1 MGDSYY
7 GDYLKTSRIIGGIMA
22 EKRFELTTFQ
32 LRTPGLYT
40 GDPLTI
46 EINWEV
52 ECTGFLCNT
61 GWGTQIIGNADGHS
75 LKRAIIVSSV
85 GSWGG
90 KISKLEF
97 HGTMPPHDAQ
107 VHLEMYNVATLELHN
122 REKIV
127 RDFIL
132 PNLDDFPPDPDPD
145 DPDPGYCTEG
155 ETRCAH
161 TLPIAERGGADP
173 SDLMVCSN
181 AKWVLKEKNVLE
193 CGYAPPEC
201 VEGTTRCVGT
211 TLQRCV
217 NERWKIVKTNALE
230 CGYAPPTPPDDGDLP
245 PTPPDDK
252 VKKFW
257 DEYKWWIIGGLAI
270 IAVAVLIIFPPRGMH
285 LPRGGK

>member
-1 MGDSYY
+1 
-7 GDYLKTSRIIGGIMA
+7 MA

-75 LKRAIIVSSV
+75 LKKAIIVSSI

-97 HGTMPPHDAQ
+97 YGTMPPRDAQ
-107 VHLEMYNVATLELHN
+107 VHLEIRNVATLELHKQ
-122 REKIV
+122 ELIT
-127 RDFIL
+127 RDFTL
-132 PNLDDFPPDPDPD
+132 PNLDDFPPPEDGIE
-145 DPDPGYCTEG
+145 PGFCTEG
-155 ETRCAH
+155 ETRCQ
-161 TLPIAERGGADP
+161 GN
-173 SDLMVCSN
+173 DLMVCSN
-181 AKWVLKEKNVLE
+181 SKWIVKEKNSYA
-193 CGYAPPEC
+193 CGYVPPEC
-201 VEGTTRCVGT
+201 FEGTTRCVGT

-217 NERWKIVKTNALE
+217 DGRWKTTKTNALE
-230 CGYAPPTPPDDGDLP
+230 CGYVPPTPPDDGDLP

-252 VKKFW
+252 VEKFW

-270 IAVAVLIIFPPRGMH
+270 IAVAVLIIFPPKGIH
-285 LPRGGK
+285 LPRRGK